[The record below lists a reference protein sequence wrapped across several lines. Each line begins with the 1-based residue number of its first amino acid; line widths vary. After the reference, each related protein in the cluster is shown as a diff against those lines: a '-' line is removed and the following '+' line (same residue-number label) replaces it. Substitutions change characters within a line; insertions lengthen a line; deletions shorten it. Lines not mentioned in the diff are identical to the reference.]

1 MAEAGR
7 KAAAIAEKLDR
18 LLAPQSRAAVHG
30 GAAGVPKGSRFA
42 AEASAAAAA
51 AEGEERAV
59 EWQGAG
65 GLHGTWGLA
74 ALAAGGEGDAEDI
87 PLRQRFGGTTS
98 SGSLG
103 L

>member
-18 LLAPQSRAAVHG
+18 LLTPQSRAAVHG
-30 GAAGVPKGSRFA
+30 GAAGGPKGSRFA
-42 AEASAAAAA
+42 AEAPAAAA
-51 AEGEERAV
+51 AEGEEGAV

-65 GLHGTWGLA
+65 GLHGMWGLA